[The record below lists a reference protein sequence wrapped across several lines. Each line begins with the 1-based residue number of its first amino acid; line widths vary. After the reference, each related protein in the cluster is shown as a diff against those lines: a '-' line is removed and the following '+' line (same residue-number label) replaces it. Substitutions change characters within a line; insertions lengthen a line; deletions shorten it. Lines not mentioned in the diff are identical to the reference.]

1 MLQKQMF
8 NNTQNK
14 MKKDMIL
21 YIEKW
26 TVISNQEFSQTIKMI

>member
-14 MKKDMIL
+14 MEKDMIL

-26 TVISNQEFSQTIKMI
+26 TVISN

>member
-8 NNTQNK
+8 NNTQNE